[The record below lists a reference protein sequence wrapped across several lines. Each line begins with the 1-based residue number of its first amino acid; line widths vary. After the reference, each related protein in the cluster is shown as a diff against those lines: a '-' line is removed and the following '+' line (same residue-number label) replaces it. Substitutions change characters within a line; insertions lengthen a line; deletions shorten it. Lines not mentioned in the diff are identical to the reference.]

1 MRVFSTAAILAA
13 ACLCLTVRPAPAAAP
28 AVAADPAAV
37 LYAAKR
43 LACAFTHGVNA
54 GFTPQGGVTV
64 KPPLD
69 PNTPGLTIDIVDADK
84 TRAKLEED
92 DRETPAVF
100 TISPIGLH
108 VMARYPDGG
117 MVLVTVY
124 PLYSGASDNFL
135 MVASHHD
142 AATMPKIS
150 QRYGLCRVAE
160 TPPPAA
166 PAPAPQKEAGHG
178 HKP

>member
-1 MRVFSTAAILAA
+1 MRVFSRAAILAA
-13 ACLCLTVRPAPAAAP
+13 ACLCLAGQPVLAAAP
-28 AVAADPAAV
+28 TADPAAV

-43 LACAFTHGVNA
+43 LACAFTRGVNA

-142 AATMPKIS
+142 AATMPKVS
-150 QRYGLCRVAE
+150 QRYGLCRVAD

>member
-1 MRVFSTAAILAA
+1 MRVFSTAAVLAA
-13 ACLCLTVRPAPAAAP
+13 AWLCLAVQPAPAAAP
-28 AVAADPAAV
+28 TADPAAV

-69 PNTPGLTIDIVDADK
+69 PNTPGLTIDIIDADK
-84 TRAKLEED
+84 KRAQIEED
-92 DRETPAVF
+92 DRETPAVY

-117 MVLVTVY
+117 MALVTVY

-150 QRYGLCRVAE
+150 QRYGLCRAADA
-160 TPPPAA
+160 PPPAA
-166 PAPAPQKEAGHG
+166 PAPQKDAGHG

>member
-1 MRVFSTAAILAA
+1 MRVCPTTAILAV
-13 ACLCLTVRPAPAAAP
+13 ACLCLTVQSAPAAAP
-28 AVAADPAAV
+28 AADPAAV
-37 LYAAKR
+37 LSSAKR

-69 PNTPGLTIDIVDADK
+69 PNTPGLTIDIIDADK
-84 TRAKLEED
+84 KRAKIEED

-100 TISPIGLH
+100 TVSPIGLH

-117 MVLVTVY
+117 MALVTVY

-135 MVASHHD
+135 MVASHHE

-150 QRYGLCRVAE
+150 QRYGLCRVADA
-160 TPPPAA
+160 PPPAA
-166 PAPAPQKEAGHG
+166 PAPAPQKDAGHG